1 MLTQAALKKEVRPAV
16 FERGSMI
23 ASSPKTFSA
32 RACRYRD
39 KTTDIAALVESS
51 SGYVDYYETK
61 ILVDEAADQLLDY
74 SCDCPAAHR
83 FSGPCKH
90 AIALGLD
97 YIERPNLYEGHDE
110 TKHVATSAP
119 VANFLDRNQR
129 NLPVVSAGPVEP
141 PATLQLK
148 PTLVTSLASGE
159 MFVRFH
165 ISGSRGGYVVKNLG
179 DFVDDVRAANVVSY
193 GKKLTAVHDEMAFE
207 PDSWDLVQWLV
218 RAVQNRRSYAA
229 ERVYGRYYGGVGARS
244 GASTAREL
252 RLSAPELDEFI
263 ALHKGRSLDLLIER
277 DYEAGTSRAQAGE
290 LRNFLV
296 EEGDPDVQLEVKDT
310 GDGTYELVRSDGG
323 LGFFVSEQHAY
334 ALQNDK
340 LLICSPRIFELKDF
354 IQTVYCSSESRL
366 SLSAEDAPRFA
377 ATVLPQLQKNLGTTA
392 PAALEALKPV
402 ACELIFL
409 LDHVNGLV
417 TLAIIACY
425 GDQKVPL
432 YPARHDSNRDLR
444 RDLVAEASA
453 RQLASRY
460 FVPNV
465 AAVVHDAAWTLS
477 SRDTEALARLVF
489 SGLGRM
495 RVAGELHTTPA
506 FDQLISFARPVIHWG
521 ATVDS
526 GLIRLSVSADDLPL
540 SELYALLAS
549 YRKRKSYHRLRDGSL
564 LDISHLDLSEAAA
577 LVDELGISAGQLGT
591 GNVELP
597 SYKAFLLNSILH
609 EEDKDQSFEQWIED
623 FENINPATYVAPA
636 ALAQT
641 LRPYQL
647 RGFQWLSALSDMGFG
662 GILADEMGLGK
673 TVQMISLLLARRGRG
688 RSLVVCPAS
697 LVYNW
702 QEEFAKFAPD
712 MDIAVVAGT
721 AQQRFMQR
729 HEMGHEVLITSYD
742 LLRRD
747 IEDYVDETFQCV
759 ILDEA
764 QYVKNHQTLA
774 ARAVKTLKARHRFA
788 LTGTP
793 VENRLSELWSI
804 FDFLM
809 PGLLGSYERFRERYE
824 QPIVA
829 GDAEIAARLKAAVG
843 PFILRRLKREV
854 LLDLPDK
861 LETPI
866 FARMEDEQSKLYH
879 AHEQALRLSLEKQ
892 SDAGWNKKKMQV
904 LTELMRLRQLCCD
917 PRLVYDDYRG
927 DSCKIDMIWDLIS
940 TSIDAGAKLLVF
952 SQFTSFLSLIAD
964 KLDKEQVSF
973 FELTGSTPKDERI
986 RLVGEFNRDD
996 TPVFLISLRAGGTGL
1011 NLVGAQVVIHA
1022 DPWWNVAAED
1032 QATDRAHRIGQRS
1045 DVTVYKVICKGTIE
1059 ERIVALQAKKA
1070 DLADAIVGTG
1080 GGMGLASL
1088 AREDLIDLLG

>member
-1 MLTQAALKKEVRPAV
+1 
-16 FERGSMI
+16 
-23 ASSPKTFSA
+23 
-32 RACRYRD
+32 
-39 KTTDIAALVESS
+39 
-51 SGYVDYYETK
+51 
-61 ILVDEAADQLLDY
+61 
-74 SCDCPAAHR
+74 
-83 FSGPCKH
+83 
-90 AIALGLD
+90 
-97 YIERPNLYEGHDE
+97 
-110 TKHVATSAP
+110 
-119 VANFLDRNQR
+119 
-129 NLPVVSAGPVEP
+129 
-141 PATLQLK
+141 
-148 PTLVTSLASGE
+148 
-159 MFVRFH
+159 
-165 ISGSRGGYVVKNLG
+165 
-179 DFVDDVRAANVVSY
+179 
-193 GKKLTAVHDEMAFE
+193 
-207 PDSWDLVQWLV
+207 
-218 RAVQNRRSYAA
+218 
-229 ERVYGRYYGGVGARS
+229 
-244 GASTAREL
+244 
-252 RLSAPELDEFI
+252 
-263 ALHKGRSLDLLIER
+263 
-277 DYEAGTSRAQAGE
+277 
-290 LRNFLV
+290 
-296 EEGDPDVQLEVKDT
+296 
-310 GDGTYELVRSDGG
+310 
-323 LGFFVSEQHAY
+323 
-334 ALQNDK
+334 
-340 LLICSPRIFELKDF
+340 
-354 IQTVYCSSESRL
+354 
-366 SLSAEDAPRFA
+366 
-377 ATVLPQLQKNLGTTA
+377 
-392 PAALEALKPV
+392 
-402 ACELIFL
+402 
-409 LDHVNGLV
+409 
-417 TLAIIACY
+417 
-425 GDQKVPL
+425 
-432 YPARHDSNRDLR
+432 
-444 RDLVAEASA
+444 
-453 RQLASRY
+453 
-460 FVPNV
+460 
-465 AAVVHDAAWTLS
+465 
-477 SRDTEALARLVF
+477 
-489 SGLGRM
+489 
-495 RVAGELHTTPA
+495 
-506 FDQLISFARPVIHWG
+506 
-521 ATVDS
+521 
-526 GLIRLSVSADDLPL
+526 
-540 SELYALLAS
+540 
-549 YRKRKSYHRLRDGSL
+549 
-564 LDISHLDLSEAAA
+564 
-577 LVDELGISAGQLGT
+577 
-591 GNVELP
+591 
-597 SYKAFLLNSILH
+597 
-609 EEDKDQSFEQWIED
+609 
-623 FENINPATYVAPA
+623 
-636 ALAQT
+636 
-641 LRPYQL
+641 
-647 RGFQWLSALSDMGFG
+647 
-662 GILADEMGLGK
+662 
-673 TVQMISLLLARRGRG
+673 
-688 RSLVVCPAS
+688 
-697 LVYNW
+697 
-702 QEEFAKFAPD
+702 

-729 HEMGHEVLITSYD
+729 HEMDHEVLITSYD

-829 GDAEIAARLKAAVG
+829 GDEEIAARLKAAVG

-892 SDAGWNKKKMQV
+892 SDAGWNKKKMQI

-927 DSCKIDMIWDLIS
+927 GSCKIDMIWDLIS